1 MTTNPDT
8 RIPDGDQIPS
18 GQPIR
23 HDRLAV
29 WAFVTVW
36 LVPLAGIIMGHLSN
50 SRRKAAGMARD
61 TLAVAAIVLGYVF
74 SVIGAL
80 AILLVVALAGLSS
93 SANAAFNPATP
104 GGSVSSPAP
113 ASSSPAPAITQA
125 PQTPA
130 SPAGPD
136 KLQAGE
142 TELIGATASGASM
155 GTVTVG
161 KPVVTTW
168 PADSYGEKP
177 ANGYYVAFKVTY
189 KADKGYTDGWNVSSL
204 DFHAVVGGQHFDEDN
219 GHAYEALSDI
229 NQELSSSTLA
239 AGETTTGM
247 IVFDVP
253 SPHGAI
259 VYAPNFDGQPVAQ
272 WSY

>member
-1 MTTNPDT
+1 
-8 RIPDGDQIPS
+8 
-18 GQPIR
+18 
-23 HDRLAV
+23 
-29 WAFVTVW
+29 
-36 LVPLAGIIMGHLSN
+36 
-50 SRRKAAGMARD
+50 
-61 TLAVAAIVLGYVF
+61 
-74 SVIGAL
+74 
-80 AILLVVALAGLSS
+80 
-93 SANAAFNPATP
+93 
-104 GGSVSSPAP
+104 
-113 ASSSPAPAITQA
+113 
-125 PQTPA
+125 
-130 SPAGPD
+130 
-136 KLQAGE
+136 
-142 TELIGATASGASM
+142 
-155 GTVTVG
+155 VTVG

-219 GHAYEALSDI
+219 GNAYEALSDI

-253 SPHGAI
+253 SPHGTI